1 MEDLKYLTVTEL
13 NKIIKYKFD
22 NSAFF
27 NRVFI
32 KGEISNFKNHSS
44 GHMYFSI
51 KDDNSIIKAIMFKNQ
66 ALKLYL

>member
-1 MEDLKYLTVTEL
+1 MEDIKYLTVTEL

-32 KGEISNFKNHSS
+32 KGEIWVKQKN
-44 GHMYFSI
+44 YQ
-51 KDDNSIIKAIMFKNQ
+51 NQ
-66 ALKLYL
+66 NNKIE